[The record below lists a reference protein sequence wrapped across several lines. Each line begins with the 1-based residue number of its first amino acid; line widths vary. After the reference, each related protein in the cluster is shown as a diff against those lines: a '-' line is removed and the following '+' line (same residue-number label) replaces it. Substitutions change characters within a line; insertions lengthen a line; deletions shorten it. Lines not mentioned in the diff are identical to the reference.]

1 MSSTASAVVPPASF
15 PASTSSTCSCRSTT
29 LKHEERTGSPTSGCA
44 SSCPS
49 SSSPCR
55 TRSITTTPARSTSS
69 CSAACSRATACAPL
83 PTCWAMHRGRCST
96 GTSPLSASRRG
107 VLVSGERR
115 GRVEGLREP
124 QRLSQ
129 QLSTLL
135 AAEIVSG
142 RIGVGEAFPSS
153 EEIVSQYGVSRT
165 VARETV
171 QALAMLGMVNIQHG
185 KRTEVCPPEEWDIL
199 SATVQEALRRE
210 GKAEPLLHDL
220 YEFRLLIEPQA
231 TAWMAEHGA
240 VRELAELGELADLM
254 ERLVAENASV
264 SEVMETDRGFH
275 NLIARASENRV
286 LAAVSRD
293 IREVIGTLWGFS
305 SLDHTDAEHVAEQ
318 HRRIADAVLARD
330 ARAAAAAMHDHP

>member
-1 MSSTASAVVPPASF
+1 V
-15 PASTSSTCSCRSTT
+15 
-29 LKHEERTGSPTSGCA
+29 
-44 SSCPS
+44 
-49 SSSPCR
+49 
-55 TRSITTTPARSTSS
+55 
-69 CSAACSRATACAPL
+69 
-83 PTCWAMHRGRCST
+83 
-96 GTSPLSASRRG
+96 
-107 VLVSGERR
+107 
-115 GRVEGLREP
+115 LREP

-153 EEIVSQYGVSRT
+153 EEIVNRYSVSRT

-185 KRTEVCPPEEWDIL
+185 KRTEVCPSEDWDIL

-210 GKAEPLLHDL
+210 GIAEPLLHDL
-220 YEFRLLIEPQA
+220 YEFRLLFEPQA
-231 TAWMAEHGA
+231 AAWMAEHGA
-240 VRELAELGELADLM
+240 AEDLRELVELVERMENLVDAD
-254 ERLVAENASV
+254 ASV
-264 SEVMETDRGFH
+264 DDVMETDRGFH
-275 NLIARASENRV
+275 DLVARASENRV

-305 SLDHTDAEHVAEQ
+305 SLDRSAEEQVAVQ

-330 ARAAAAAMHDHP
+330 SRAAAAAMRDHLVWAAQADLHGVGEGAELRVPVVAGVE

>member
-1 MSSTASAVVPPASF
+1 
-15 PASTSSTCSCRSTT
+15 
-29 LKHEERTGSPTSGCA
+29 
-44 SSCPS
+44 
-49 SSSPCR
+49 
-55 TRSITTTPARSTSS
+55 
-69 CSAACSRATACAPL
+69 
-83 PTCWAMHRGRCST
+83 
-96 GTSPLSASRRG
+96 
-107 VLVSGERR
+107 LVSVDRR
-115 GRVEGLREP
+115 GRIEGLREP

-153 EEIVSQYGVSRT
+153 EEIVTTYGVSRT

-185 KRTEVCPPEEWDIL
+185 KRTEVCPAEDWDIL

-210 GKAEPLLHDL
+210 GKAEPILRDL

-231 TAWMAEHGA
+231 AAWMAEHAKPGDLA
-240 VRELAELGELADLM
+240 GLEELVDRM
-254 ERLVAENASV
+254 ESLVAQPVVSV
-264 SEVMETDRGFH
+264 PEVMEADRNFH
-275 NLIARASENRV
+275 DLLARSSDNHV

-305 SLDHTDAEHVAEQ
+305 SLDAADAERVAAQ
-318 HRRIADAVLARD
+318 HRRIADAVHARD
-330 ARAAAAAMHDHP
+330 AHAAATAMRDHLHWAAQADLHGLGGPAVLRFPNAIVSD

>member
-1 MSSTASAVVPPASF
+1 VSADAQ
-15 PASTSSTCSCRSTT
+15 
-29 LKHEERTGSPTSGCA
+29 
-44 SSCPS
+44 
-49 SSSPCR
+49 
-55 TRSITTTPARSTSS
+55 TRRI
-69 CSAACSRATACAPL
+69 
-83 PTCWAMHRGRCST
+83 
-96 GTSPLSASRRG
+96 
-107 VLVSGERR
+107 
-115 GRVEGLREP
+115 EGLREP

-153 EEIVSQYGVSRT
+153 EEIVTRFGVSRT

-185 KRTEVCPPEEWDIL
+185 KRTEVCPAEEWDIL

-210 GKAEPLLHDL
+210 GRAEPLLHDL

-231 TAWMAEHGA
+231 AAWMAAHGGENEHA
-240 VRELAELGELADLM
+240 ELAGIV
-254 ERLVAENASV
+254 ERLEGLVDEGASV
-264 SEVMETDRGFH
+264 AEVMETDRGFH
-275 NLIARASENRV
+275 DLLARASGNRV

-305 SLDHTDAEHVAEQ
+305 TLDETDAEHVAEQ

-330 ARAAAAAMHDHP
+330 ARGAANAMRDHLVWAAQADLHGLGEPAELRSATAAAE

>member
-1 MSSTASAVVPPASF
+1 VSADGRPR
-15 PASTSSTCSCRSTT
+15 RS
-29 LKHEERTGSPTSGCA
+29 EA
-44 SSCPS
+44 
-49 SSSPCR
+49 
-55 TRSITTTPARSTSS
+55 
-69 CSAACSRATACAPL
+69 
-83 PTCWAMHRGRCST
+83 
-96 GTSPLSASRRG
+96 
-107 VLVSGERR
+107 
-115 GRVEGLREP
+115 LREP

-153 EEIVSQYGVSRT
+153 EEIVTHYGVSRT

-171 QALAMLGMVNIQHG
+171 QALAMLGMVLIQHG
-185 KRTEVCPPEEWDIL
+185 KRTEVCPPEDWDIL

-231 TAWMAEHGA
+231 AAWMAEHGA
-240 VRELAELGELADLM
+240 EKELAELGELADRM
-254 ERLVAENASV
+254 ESLVAENASV
-264 SEVMETDRGFH
+264 AVVMETDRSFH

-293 IREVIGTLWGFS
+293 IRELIGTLWGFS
-305 SLDHTDAEHVAEQ
+305 TLDHTDAEQVAEQ

-330 ARAAAAAMHDHP
+330 ARAAAAAMHDHLVWAAQADLHGLGEQTELRSPAATVAE

>member
-1 MSSTASAVVPPASF
+1 MSADPRPR
-15 PASTSSTCSCRSTT
+15 RS
-29 LKHEERTGSPTSGCA
+29 E
-44 SSCPS
+44 
-49 SSSPCR
+49 
-55 TRSITTTPARSTSS
+55 
-69 CSAACSRATACAPL
+69 
-83 PTCWAMHRGRCST
+83 
-96 GTSPLSASRRG
+96 
-107 VLVSGERR
+107 V
-115 GRVEGLREP
+115 LREP

-153 EEIVSQYGVSRT
+153 EEIVTRYGVSRT

-185 KRTEVCPPEEWDIL
+185 KRTEVCPPEDWDIL

-231 TAWMAEHGA
+231 AAWMAEHGA
-240 VRELAELGELADLM
+240 AEDVRQLVELVDRMETLVDAD
-254 ERLVAENASV
+254 ASV
-264 SEVMETDRGFH
+264 DEVMETDRGFH
-275 NLIARASENRV
+275 NLVARASENRV

-305 SLDHTDAEHVAEQ
+305 SLDRAAEEQVAAQ
-318 HRRIADAVLARD
+318 HRRIAEAVVARD
-330 ARAAAAAMHDHP
+330 GRAAAAAMHEHLVWAAQADLHGVGEQGELRLPAVTGVE

>member
-1 MSSTASAVVPPASF
+1 VSVSVDGQP
-15 PASTSSTCSCRSTT
+15 
-29 LKHEERTGSPTSGCA
+29 
-44 SSCPS
+44 
-49 SSSPCR
+49 
-55 TRSITTTPARSTSS
+55 
-69 CSAACSRATACAPL
+69 
-83 PTCWAMHRGRCST
+83 
-96 GTSPLSASRRG
+96 RRI
-107 VLVSGERR
+107 
-115 GRVEGLREP
+115 EGLREP

-153 EEIVSQYGVSRT
+153 EEIVTQFGVSRT

-185 KRTEVCPPEEWDIL
+185 KRTEVCPADEWDIL

-231 TAWMAEHGA
+231 TAWMAENGGEK
-240 VRELAELGELADLM
+240 ELAELAAIVEKM
-254 ERLVAENASV
+254 ESLVEEGASV
-264 SEVMETDRGFH
+264 ATVMEADRGFH
-275 NLIARASENRV
+275 DLVARASQNRV
-286 LAAVSRD
+286 VAAVSRD

-305 SLDHTDAEHVAEQ
+305 TLDQTDAHHVAAQ
-318 HRRIADAVLARD
+318 HRRIADAVIAHD
-330 ARAAAAAMHDHP
+330 TRAAAGAMREHLLWAAQADLHGLGESTEVRSPTAAAAE